1 MDTNR
6 AIQIAVARADLI
18 LTAIL
23 RAVPAVIALT
33 VILVALVI
41 VARAR
46 WPDPC
51 RINYDAPGVDITS
64 EGPEGYTE
72 AWHEWSEDQ

>member
-1 MDTNR
+1 MEKG
-6 AIQIAVARADLI
+6 IQIAVARADLI

-46 WPDPC
+46 WPDPD
-51 RINYDAPGVDITS
+51 RINYDAPGTDITS

-72 AWHEWSEDQ
+72 DWNEWRDGE